1 MGAHS
6 KASLFFY
13 ETEFYLYLEYVMTKG
28 QPIDTHLHLEIDPAI
43 NKLFQATIKAGAS
56 DLHLKLGNP
65 PKMRVSGKLRATSG
79 AELTDK
85 SIEEMVFEILTHEQK
100 KFFMENGALDFA
112 WAVGMTDRFRINIFR
127 QRGSISL
134 AARHITSN
142 IPPFES
148 LNVPQIVETIAD
160 RTHDGL
166 VLVTGPT
173 GCGKSTTIA
182 SMIDHINRTR
192 PCHIVT
198 IEDPLEFIHQDRK
211 AIVSQ
216 REIGIDVSDFDSA
229 LRSLMRQDPDVVL
242 LGEIRDNET
251 LSAAM
256 RAAETGHL
264 VFGTLHSNSA
274 AQTIQR
280 ILDLFPSHE
289 RELARQTFALTFRA
303 VISQMLLPGLK
314 PDAKRVPA
322 MEILLGNPIV
332 KKLIQEERES
342 DIPNAMRGGR
352 GEGMQDFTD
361 SLEMLVRKEFVDL
374 KTAVQYAPNV
384 EELKMALKGVR
395 ASSGG
400 IL

>member
-1 MGAHS
+1 MP
-6 KASLFFY
+6 
-13 ETEFYLYLEYVMTKG
+13 KG

-43 NKLFQATIKAGAS
+43 NKLFKATIKAKAS

-65 PKMRVSGKLRATSG
+65 PKMRVSSKLRATSG
-79 AELTDK
+79 SVLTEK
-85 SIEEMVFEILTHEQK
+85 VIEEMVFEILTDDQK
-100 KFFMENGALDFA
+100 QFFMEKGALDFA
-112 WAVGMTDRFRINIFR
+112 WAVGTADRFRINIFR
-127 QRGSISL
+127 QRGAISL
-134 AARHITSN
+134 AARHISSD

-148 LNVPQIVETIAD
+148 LNVPPTVETIAD

-166 VLVTGPT
+166 ILVTGPT

-182 SMIDHINRTR
+182 SMIDHVNRSR
-192 PCHIVT
+192 ACHIVT

-216 REIGIDVSDFDSA
+216 REIGIDVPDYDSA

-251 LSAAM
+251 LTAAM

-280 ILDLFPSHE
+280 ILDLFPAEE

-303 VISQMLLPGLK
+303 VVSQMLLPGLK
-314 PDAKRVPA
+314 PTAKRVPA
-322 MEILLGNPIV
+322 IEILLGTPIV
-332 KKLIQEERES
+332 KKLIQDERES
-342 DIPNAMRGGR
+342 DIPSAIRGGK

-361 SLEMLVRKEFVDL
+361 SLEMLVREEFVDL

-395 ASSGG
+395 TSSGG